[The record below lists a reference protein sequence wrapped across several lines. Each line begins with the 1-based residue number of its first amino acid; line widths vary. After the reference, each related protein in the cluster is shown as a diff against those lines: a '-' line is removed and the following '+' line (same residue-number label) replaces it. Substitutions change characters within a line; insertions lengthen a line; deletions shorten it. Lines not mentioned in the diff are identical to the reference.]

1 MFQLL
6 IISAGGIVSKPQKID
21 GLYGIVE
28 IVEKRYGPNVFS
40 DREIADKLNQFMM
53 DDRLH
58 AVEFRAADQFSSR
71 NRVVITYISNE
82 D

>member
-6 IISAGGIVSKPQKID
+6 TISAGGIVNKPKKID
-21 GLYGIVE
+21 GLDGIVE
-28 IVEKRYGPNVFS
+28 VVENRYGPKVFS

-53 DDRLH
+53 DDRLS
-58 AVEFRAADQFSSR
+58 AVEFRAADQFSPR
-71 NRVVITYISNE
+71 NRVVISYIPNE